1 MRVCYVRSGHRPRGT
16 GSAGLMTFQPL
27 DLSYSVTVLGQ
38 LCIPLTHRKADPQEQ
53 VPFWGQSAASLSSC
67 CIPVQGSW
75 PRWFTVEA
83 PTLSG
88 LSSVSSEVISFE
100 HSSGLGFLSVAS
112 LCLVIVHMSWA
123 PWRGKHVFTVWPQV
137 RHLSPRCLKPA
148 VLRGAPG
155 APSSSFLDPRSY
167 CSFTDTGRQR
177 KGHRLW
183 SPMALD

>member
-1 MRVCYVRSGHRPRGT
+1 MHTSDTQESRPPGAGSFLGSEHRFPLQLLHPHP
-16 GSAGLMTFQPL
+16 GLVAPL
-27 DLSYSVTVLGQ
+27 VHAL
-38 LCIPLTHRKADPQEQ
+38 
-53 VPFWGQSAASLSSC
+53 
-67 CIPVQGSW
+67 
-75 PRWFTVEA
+75 EA

-112 LCLVIVHMSWA
+112 LCLVIVHMSWV

-177 KGHRLW
+177 KGHSLW
-183 SPMALD
+183 SPVALD